1 MSGPPVA
8 EATVIVLNVD
18 AEVPDFY
25 DFAQRHA
32 LDLIGSAPP
41 VWMWTI
47 AAGGNPPGTAE
58 HVLGRWPRRFA
69 SDDSAGEAL
78 ADTVEEYV
86 RAGKSVGLVLLVR
99 SPERLL
105 RGAREAEPTGD
116 AVPLLTPLAEALS
129 RSRQYRT
136 RFWSICAVLEGPQTA
151 LAGASRLVARPIDG
165 RRAAR
170 AQGFATGLDTVMF
183 LNPDYEGQVRLASDE
198 QRACLRL
205 AIDLARAGTEVWDA
219 LRPGP
224 QSGRG
229 RLFWLEVDG
238 AGQPSRPHNLRRAV
252 TATIEKKLSAAID
265 PKEEEDDSIG
275 SNVRQLL
282 RKYAP
287 RVRAL
292 RHRATAVRMG
302 LRL

>member
-69 SDDSAGEAL
+69 SDDFAGEAL

-86 RAGKSVGLVLLVR
+86 RAGSSVGLVLLYAPRSACCVVRARPSRPAMPCHCSRLWRKR
-99 SPERLL
+99 SPAA
-105 RGAREAEPTGD
+105 GNIGPD
-116 AVPLLTPLAEALS
+116 S
-129 RSRQYRT
+129 R
-136 RFWSICAVLEGPQTA
+136 SICAVLEGPQTA
-151 LAGASRLVARPIDG
+151 LARASRLVARPIDG

-183 LNPDYEGQVRLASDE
+183 LNPDYEGQVRLTSDE

-252 TATIEKKLSAAID
+252 TATIEKKLAAAID

-292 RHRATAVRMG
+292 RHRAAAVRMG